1 MCTFYFSYL
10 PTVPFYKYYSIIKFI
25 TRQNAPHHTTHAR
38 TYTQQLLVSCH
49 LLSVVLLQYVQGIW
63 LAETSIY
70 VHSGAPSTLF
80 THVTGLAV
88 ISLCDQGHDHC
99 AHQDQRKGLPRPTN
113 ALELECESDTF
124 SPKRRASSIYSRWSN
139 GITL

>member
-10 PTVPFYKYYSIIKFI
+10 PTVPFYKY
-25 TRQNAPHHTTHAR
+25 TTHAR

-80 THVTGLAV
+80 THVTGLSVTGLAV